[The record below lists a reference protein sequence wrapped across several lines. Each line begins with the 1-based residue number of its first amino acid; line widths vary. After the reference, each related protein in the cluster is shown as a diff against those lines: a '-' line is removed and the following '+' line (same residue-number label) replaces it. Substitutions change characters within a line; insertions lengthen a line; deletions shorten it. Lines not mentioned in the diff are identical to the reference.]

1 MPNVDFLLYQTR
13 YPQDERSVEYS
24 MKNFRVLVISD
35 EDANVAEWDATMQR
49 LEIQA
54 NSASTWQVLTS
65 PEVADGHDI
74 IVVDTDS
81 QEGNLGLCYMLRPL
95 YNGPILLVLKND
107 DESPLLAGYAA
118 GADECIVKPIGG
130 QLLWAKIKM
139 WHKRL
144 ETVRGVHSK
153 LSAYPLSTSSNP
165 GASSSGSIIRR
176 I

>member
-1 MPNVDFLLYQTR
+1 MANVDFLLYQTR

-49 LEIQA
+49 LEIQT

-95 YNGPILLVLKND
+95 YNGAIL
-107 DESPLLAGYAA
+107 
-118 GADECIVKPIGG
+118 
-130 QLLWAKIKM
+130 
-139 WHKRL
+139 
-144 ETVRGVHSK
+144 
-153 LSAYPLSTSSNP
+153 
-165 GASSSGSIIRR
+165 
-176 I
+176 